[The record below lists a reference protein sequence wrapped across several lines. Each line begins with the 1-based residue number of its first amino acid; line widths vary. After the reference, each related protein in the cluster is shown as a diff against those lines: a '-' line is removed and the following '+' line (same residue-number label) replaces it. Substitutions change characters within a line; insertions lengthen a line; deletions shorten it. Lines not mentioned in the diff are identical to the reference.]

1 MSGTVFSLK
10 NIYFSYTDSN
20 YALQDINLSVHHN
33 ERIAILGVNGSGKST
48 LLKLLDGLIFAR
60 KGRFVA
66 LDEPVDEDVLNRGE
80 FAATFRRKVAFV
92 FQDSDIQL
100 FCPTVFEDLMFGPLQ
115 LGLSKEEAS
124 SRADD
129 LLKVF
134 DIGHLKDCSPNKL
147 SGGEKK
153 KVAIASSL
161 SLNPDIIL
169 LDEPTNNLDPKTR
182 VWLYHMLEDL
192 AEIGKTIILSTQ
204 DLELA
209 KIFAER
215 AIVISEEHKIVA
227 DGAAQDILADNEL
240 LLSVNLIHEH
250 LHYHKKT
257 AHSHTHSHSKK
268 HEHKDIWEINR
279 KQKELD
285 DE

>member
-1 MSGTVFSLK
+1 MSDTVFNLE

-20 YALQDINLSVHHN
+20 YALQEINLNVQAN
-33 ERIAILGVNGSGKST
+33 ESLAILGVNGSGKST
-48 LLKLLDGLIFAR
+48 LLKLLDGLIFAS
-60 KGRFVA
+60 KGRFIA
-66 LDEPVDEDVLNRGE
+66 LGEPVNEEVLNKGE
-80 FAATFRRKVAFV
+80 FAATFRTKIAFV
-92 FQDSDIQL
+92 FQESDIQL

-115 LGLSKEEAS
+115 LGLGKEEAA
-124 SRADD
+124 SRAND

-134 DIGHLKDCSPNKL
+134 DIAHLKDCSPNKL

-209 KIFAER
+209 KVFAHR
-215 AIVISEEHKIVA
+215 AIIISEEHRIVA
-227 DGAAQDILADNEL
+227 DGAAEEILDDKEL
-240 LLSVNLIHEH
+240 LLKVNLIHEH
-250 LHYHKKT
+250 LHYHKKV
-257 AHSHTHSHSKK
+257 AHSHAHSHSEA
-268 HEHKDIWEINR
+268 HEHKDIWEVHP
-279 KQKELD
+279 KQKELN